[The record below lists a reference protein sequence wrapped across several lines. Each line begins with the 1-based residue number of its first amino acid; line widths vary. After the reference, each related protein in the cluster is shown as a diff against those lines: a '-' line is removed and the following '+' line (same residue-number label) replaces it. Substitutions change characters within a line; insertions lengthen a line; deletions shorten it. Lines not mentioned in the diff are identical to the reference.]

1 MTQKSECTIAFE
13 RYIDLALDDKI
24 PWDEFI
30 VLMKTFTTSFDDS
43 QKLISALLNSLKK
56 LKRRFLR
63 KKKNKNYDLIS
74 LEDSDADEIPENN
87 VPDVNEKVN
96 KSLETDS
103 QENKVCSESVTTSND
118 TIIEESKHP
127 FVSTL
132 KIEPMEERNDFVFEN
147 ELAKDEKV
155 PKVEVSDMDIEESK
169 PLIDALQQP
178 KDTSIAQET
187 FKKVSNQDKL
197 TFEICEAT
205 GEIIYKKVTKECEDF
220 ELPVEDQEK
229 DSIGEDKKTKKKSLV
244 NEKTTNSITANN
256 GKKNSL
262 SKKTR
267 ICEGTIEEETHCS
280 DCGKVCL
287 TISNLKKHHKAKHGQ
302 AFNYKCE
309 KCQKFFKTI
318 HSIRKHE
325 RKATYH

>member
-87 VPDVNEKVN
+87 VPDVNEMVN
-96 KSLETDS
+96 KSLET
-103 QENKVCSESVTTSND
+103 ESVTTSND
-118 TIIEESKHP
+118 TVIEDSKRP

-220 ELPVEDQEK
+220 ELPVEDQEQ